1 MILAFDPGE
10 TTGWAAYSARF
21 DTYRCGE
28 LDDDLG
34 NLYAFMTKAKPSKV
48 AYETFRKRAQID
60 TDRLY
65 SPQVIGVIRLWA
77 QQKYIPTFK
86 FSPSQTKSF
95 WTDVKIK
102 RLGLWVPGQKHAMD
116 AVRVLLTCRQKTDK
130 TWFREILG
138 KISEPE

>member
-34 NLYAFMTKAKPSKV
+34 NLYTFLNKARPLKI
-48 AYETFRKRAQID
+48 AYESFHKRAKID
-60 TDRLY
+60 TDQLY

-77 QQKYIPTFK
+77 QQNYIPTFMY
-86 FSPSQTKSF
+86 SPSHTKRF
-95 WTDVKIK
+95 WTEDKIK
-102 RLGLWVPGQKHAMD
+102 RLGLWVPGQRHAMD
-116 AVRVLLTCRQKTDK
+116 AVRVLLTYRAKYDK
-130 TWFREILG
+130 KWYKEIVG
-138 KISEPE
+138 KISDTE